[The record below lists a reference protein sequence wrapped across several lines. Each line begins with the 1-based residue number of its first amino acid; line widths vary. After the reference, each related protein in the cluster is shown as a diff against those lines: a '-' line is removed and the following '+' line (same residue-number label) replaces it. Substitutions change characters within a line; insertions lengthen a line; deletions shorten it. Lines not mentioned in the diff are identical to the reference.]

1 MGQLNKGGVSQV
13 RAVGSNVV
21 TMAGGMK
28 QAGVGSVAGKQTI
41 VINKPGGGPGQLVAG
56 GPGQQIIRTAGG
68 QQIIVMTT
76 AGGVKTVQH
85 VTTSQAG
92 AGNRNICCESF
103 HTYCD
108 RLLAPS
114 CVMKTILARTALAS
128 QQLDRSDNGDLLPN

>member
-1 MGQLNKGGVSQV
+1 M

-41 VINKPGGGPGQLVAG
+41 VINKPGGGPGQLVAS

-92 AGNRNICCESF
+92 AGKRNICYKSYHIVTC
-103 HTYCD
+103 
-108 RLLAPS
+108 LLAPS
-114 CVMKTILARTALAS
+114 CVMKIILARTALAS
-128 QQLDRSDNGDLLPN
+128 QELDRSDNGDLLPN